1 MFNLENL
8 ASTTPGAT
16 YETFFKL
23 THEIDDG
30 AVFYL
35 DGTELPYRYGMP
47 TGTVTNTTLSNN
59 GTTEAA
65 LVGPITLTGV
75 PSSYTLGSTGHVFA
89 AEVHQVSASSDIVFN
104 ARLVAETYETVTT
117 PGTVDPEVQ
126 RMIDLMAFLRISEVH
141 YAPANGNNF
150 EFVEL
155 KNTSTTTTLNLLGV
169 RFTSGITFTFGTLNL
184 APGAFVVVAKTPAA
198 FPGVPN
204 VVGPFDGRLDN
215 AGEQLAL
222 TLPAPYTA
230 NIMCFNYASQWYPGA
245 FGGGSSLQIIDPLGA
260 RASWNDKAAWSASL
274 NLGGSP
280 GGQTTV
286 YNFATWQT
294 ALGVSGANVDTEGDG
309 LDHLVEYALALDPK
323 VGDIEKALMSA
334 GIDPAQTHLQGTFSL
349 PATCPADIKYLVQ
362 ISDQLGSWTTVATKV
377 GNGGWTG
384 TATVSTSS
392 AVGARVTVTVTDPNS
407 LASDQRDFLRL
418 KMELIP

>member
-1 MFNLENL
+1 MSLPVWWTLDQRRDFGSKGFNPATAANWRNAVTPLGLETNYTGSIPGFTNTTVAALTPAFDHVSGQVTDYFRSAVFNLENL

-260 RASWNDKAAWSASL
+260 RASCNDKSAWSASESPSHAPE
-274 NLGGSP
+274 NCGSTWS
-280 GGQTTV
+280 GWSVTAACGQ
-286 YNFATWQT
+286 
-294 ALGVSGANVDTEGDG
+294 SG
-309 LDHLVEYALALDPK
+309 K
-323 VGDIEKALMSA
+323 KSCSS
-334 GIDPAQTHLQGTFSL
+334 THAYQSMR
-349 PATCPADIKYLVQ
+349 PVRRR
-362 ISDQLGSWTTVATKV
+362 
-377 GNGGWTG
+377 N
-384 TATVSTSS
+384 
-392 AVGARVTVTVTDPNS
+392 
-407 LASDQRDFLRL
+407 
-418 KMELIP
+418 